1 MHPIQNLGLFLESV
15 SGSLGEQAS
24 VRIYMC
30 PITARRSRIFS
41 ATATTTTTSAA
52 HTATTTT
59 TTTTT
64 TKNYYYSTTA
74 TTTTTTTTP
83 YGSMYSNS
91 IMYIYI
97 YRLQST

>member
-59 TTTTT
+59 TTTKTT
-64 TKNYYYSTTA
+64 TIALLLLLLLLLPPLPMGPCTQTVLC
-74 TTTTTTTTP
+74 
-83 YGSMYSNS
+83 
-91 IMYIYI
+91 IYIYI
-97 YRLQST
+97 

>member
-59 TTTTT
+59 TPQ
-64 TKNYYYSTTA
+64 A
-74 TTTTTTTTP
+74 VLC
-83 YGSMYSNS
+83 
-91 IMYIYI
+91 IYI
-97 YRLQST
+97 GFKVPK